1 MVNIVLVGFM
11 GTGKTT
17 IAKRLADRLNMRYV
31 STDELIEKREGMS
44 IPEIFSKKGESY
56 FRKVEKEVVKEV
68 SDFNKAVIDA
78 GGGVVID
85 PENVKNL
92 KKNGVMVCLWTDPQ
106 TVLERTK
113 HNTYRPL
120 LNVEDQLERI
130 RELMEQRRQFYER
143 ADFHINTQKM
153 SIEEVICEIERIVN
167 ERNQ

>member
-56 FRKVEKEVVKEV
+56 FRKVEKGVVKEV